1 VSAVDVPDTR
11 GGILHIVNCV
21 GMRVAPMRGM
31 SMMVVLVFGGV
42 VLALIA
48 PIDLYALMAIGVCPV
63 LAVTVV
69 MVNTGRTLVI

>member
-1 VSAVDVPDTR
+1 
-11 GGILHIVNCV
+11 
-21 GMRVAPMRGM
+21 M

-69 MVNTGRTLVI
+69 MVNTGRILVI